1 MGHDIAVDWI
11 ERDGALEWL
20 ITGHLDEAAS
30 CVNEVYRLRMT
41 RPPGHAWIQAIF
53 EAAWPELEGQ
63 AHYQETQVALEHL
76 FKQVGVA
83 KKKLED
89 GLLYIRDNYE
99 GGAPPV

>member
-1 MGHDIAVDWI
+1 MGHDIAFDWI

-20 ITGHLDEAAS
+20 ITGHLEEAAS
-30 CVNEVYRLRMT
+30 CVNEAYRLRMI
-41 RPPGHAWIQAIF
+41 RPPEHTWIRAIF
-53 EAAWPELEGQ
+53 QAAWPELEGQ
-63 AHYQETQVALEHL
+63 AHYQETQVALGQL

-83 KKKLED
+83 KKKLEE